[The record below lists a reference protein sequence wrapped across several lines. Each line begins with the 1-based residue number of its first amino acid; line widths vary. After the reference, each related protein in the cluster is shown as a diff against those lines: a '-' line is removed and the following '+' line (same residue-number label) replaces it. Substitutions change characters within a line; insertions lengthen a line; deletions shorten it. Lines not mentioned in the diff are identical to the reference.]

1 MRDRYI
7 PFLLRDSQDSE
18 YRPPKLLRKQQNKK
32 TPIIQCFK
40 MILIL
45 FLFNVL
51 VPFFLNGL
59 NMYLK
64 MFL

>member
-7 PFLLRDSQDSE
+7 PFLLRNSQDSE

-51 VPFFLNGL
+51 VRSS
-59 NMYLK
+59 
-64 MFL
+64 